1 LPYLACAARKTR
13 FKRQKWNRK
22 WKKIDFAAAP
32 GQIGPEVIKL
42 KKPVFLKLVFLDIIT
57 FGRIWL
63 VEAVRWIFPIFRK
76 KVLFSNRSHGHP
88 GPDIEKIKITNFRF
102 STGILLPRTVL
113 GYHEC
118 GGNDVKKSEFQK

>member
-1 LPYLACAARKTR
+1 MEKNRFCGRPGPDRTGSHKIEKTR
-13 FKRQKWNRK
+13 
-22 WKKIDFAAAP
+22 
-32 GQIGPEVIKL
+32 
-42 KKPVFLKLVFLDIIT
+42 FLKLVFLDIIT